1 MTKHAQGRYAQ
12 EFANEVPELVF
23 VNTALRTA
31 IQVLK
36 EDLPMATEAKE
47 FESRSSE
54 VLEQCL
60 DAINTLRY
68 RDGEVMTKGTADYV
82 KQIAEKRP

>member
-1 MTKHAQGRYAQ
+1 
-12 EFANEVPELVF
+12 
-23 VNTALRTA
+23 
-31 IQVLK
+31 VLK
-36 EDLPMATEAKE
+36 EDMPMAIEAKE

-60 DAINTLRY
+60 DAIKTLRY
-68 RDGEVMTKGTADYV
+68 RGGEVMTKGTADYV